1 MVNQIKNA
9 VNIPIIALGG
19 ISNFNDLLE
28 FISVGADAFQIGTA
42 NFINPAICSTLAQEL
57 NEFIIKNNFKNFDD
71 LKDKI
76 RKDS

>member
-1 MVNQIKNA
+1 MVNQINNC

-19 ISNFNDLLE
+19 ISTLNDLLE

-42 NFINPAICSTLAQEL
+42 NFINPAVCSTLAQEL
-57 NEFIIKNNFKNFDD
+57 NDFITKNNFKNFDD